1 MAWLLRQV
9 KFSVLAFKPGWWLSF
24 GKTMHRI
31 RICLGLGRI
40 AKAVT
45 TTFAIVLVL
54 VLGAFAVSP
63 SLHQRL
69 HADSAHPDH
78 FCVISAFATGQ
89 LRWTETNFAV
99 AIACVIL
106 VCVIPPR
113 ETPLASCLDLY
124 FSPNRAPPRL

>member
-1 MAWLLRQV
+1 MR
-9 KFSVLAFKPGWWLSF
+9 
-24 GKTMHRI
+24 RN
-31 RICLGLGRI
+31 RICLGFGQT

-45 TTFAIVLVL
+45 TTFAVMLVL

-63 SLHQRL
+63 SLHQCL

-89 LRWTETNFAV
+89 SSWTETKLAV
-99 AIACVIL
+99 AIAGVIL
-106 VCVIPPR
+106 VCGISLR
-113 ETPLASCLDLY
+113 EISLASYLDLY